1 MTFTSLISASSI
13 FASGRKRPD
22 AAPPFAAIARAS
34 ANRARALKTPG
45 GKAALCA
52 ALLIAAGAVLRLY
65 GLGEMP
71 PGSVNDEKSASY
83 DAWALLHYGID
94 RNGYSWPVHFA
105 AWGSGANAL
114 YPYIA
119 MPFIWI
125 AGLDTLAYRLPMAI
139 SGIAA
144 LWLMWKIARNAAGD
158 KLALIA
164 LALLAFSVWHIATTR
179 LAVESYILPFII
191 LLSAYLLSRHDRDR
205 FGVQAA
211 AAATI
216 ALSVYAYGT
225 AYVFAPLFL
234 AAAFGWLALN
244 RALTLRRAAALSA
257 IAAAVAAPIIVF
269 LAVNLFDLESVRVM
283 GATMPRY
290 PGAARY
296 ETASLLFGGDWGRLF
311 GNLGNMASLL
321 LGYGGRANTILP
333 FSIIIAAA
341 GLGAAL
347 HGAARRGD
355 FGVHLLM
362 ALWFGAAL
370 AVGAMTDVA
379 NPVRMNAA
387 WMPAI
392 YLTALG
398 AAAICR
404 SRLALCAAAAVFI
417 ALSGASAY
425 QYFSLHRAAAATEY
439 SSGLESAINRA
450 AATAGED
457 DLIYVSE
464 HIGTPYIFTLF
475 YTATPPHRYLE
486 TRVVDNPNSAFQ
498 RVLTFDRFVF
508 LSAFNQDERSR
519 VFQRRIYRDKE
530 ALLYEHLRTA
540 GIDIGGIEHYILTAS
555 EEAEDA
561 DMLSAD
567 GFAVERHGAFLY
579 AYRNGAA
586 AGGGGG
592 AHGPISPDAP
602 LVHGEPAARA
612 EFDLHIQDGAL
623 VYYKQPCGVDDTRDG
638 FFLHVIPSDI
648 SDIAEERRQH
658 GFDNLDFNFEEY
670 GALFGHRCMARVP
683 LPEYGIAA
691 IDTGQTKRA
700 RDGWRKPWARDWKR
714 LWTAELKF

>member
-1 MTFTSLISASSI
+1 M
-13 FASGRKRPD
+13 
-22 AAPPFAAIARAS
+22 PFAALARAS
-34 ANRARALKTPG
+34 ASRARALKTPG

-52 ALLIAAGAVLRLY
+52 ALLIAAGAALRLC
-65 GLGEMP
+65 GLGELP
-71 PGSVNDEKSASY
+71 PGLVADEKSGAY

-94 RNGYSWPVHFA
+94 RNGHSWPVHFVG
-105 AWGSGANAL
+105 WGSGLNAL

-119 MPFIWI
+119 MPFIWV
-125 AGLDTLAYRLPMAI
+125 AGLDAFAYRLPMAI
-139 SGIAA
+139 SGVAA

-164 LALLAFSVWHIATTR
+164 LLLLAFSVWHIATTR
-179 LAVESYILPFII
+179 VAVESYILPFII

-216 ALSVYAYGT
+216 ALSVYAYGP
-225 AYVFAPLFL
+225 AYIFAPLFL

-244 RALTLRRAAALSA
+244 RALTLRRAIALSA

-269 LAVNLFDLESVRVM
+269 LAVNLLDLESVRVL
-283 GATMPRY
+283 GVTMPRY
-290 PGAARY
+290 PDAARY
-296 ETASLLFGGDWGRLF
+296 ETASLLFAWDWGRF
-311 GNLGNMASLL
+311 VRNLGAMASLL
-321 LGYGGRANTILP
+321 LGYGGRANTILI
-333 FSIIIAAA
+333 FSIIIAAV

-370 AVGAMTDVA
+370 AVAAAATDVS
-379 NPVRMNAA
+379 NPVRMNAV

-398 AAAICR
+398 ATAICR

-417 ALSGASAY
+417 AASGASAY
-425 QYFSLHRAAAATEY
+425 QHFSRQQALAAEAY
-439 SSGLESAINRA
+439 ISGLESAITRA
-450 AATAGED
+450 AASAGED

-464 HIGTPYIFTLF
+464 HIGSPYMFALF
-475 YTATPPHRYLE
+475 HTETPPHRYLE
-486 TRVVDNPNSAFQ
+486 TRVVDNPNRPFQ
-498 RVLTFDRFVF
+498 RVLAFDRFVF
-508 LSAFNQDERSR
+508 LSAFNQDKRSR

-540 GIDIGGIEHYILTAS
+540 GIDLGGIEHYILTAS

-579 AYRNGAA
+579 AYRSGAA

-602 LVHGEPAARA
+602 LLHGEPAARA
-612 EFDLHIQDGAL
+612 EFDLYIQDSAL

-648 SDIAEERRQH
+648 SDIAEERRRH
-658 GFDNLDFNFEEY
+658 GFDNLDFEFEEY
-670 GALFGHRCMARVP
+670 GALFGHRCLARVP

-700 RDGWRKPWARDWKR
+700 WDGWRKPWAKDWKR